1 MGDDDWFARALDRI
15 DHGSIPTVSEIDT
28 NTDVIHLTDAY
39 PSKLGETGI
48 GLLETAAAE
57 RATLVVSKLSD
68 AKTELVHDADQP
80 GVILDFGCDTLN
92 PKDHT
97 QLVLAFGAPDV
108 FPGQD
113 VEQPWLNLEVTI
125 VSVHGADE
133 SPEVIAT
140 HPDTANS
147 KRHILRRHPSG

>member
-1 MGDDDWFARALDRI
+1 MRTR
-15 DHGSIPTVSEIDT
+15 
-28 NTDVIHLTDAY
+28 
-39 PSKLGETGI
+39 
-48 GLLETAAAE
+48 
-57 RATLVVSKLSD
+57 
-68 AKTELVHDADQP
+68 P

-147 KRHILRRHPSG
+147 KRHILRRHPSGLALARYSRLLPPAREAAALPAAEP